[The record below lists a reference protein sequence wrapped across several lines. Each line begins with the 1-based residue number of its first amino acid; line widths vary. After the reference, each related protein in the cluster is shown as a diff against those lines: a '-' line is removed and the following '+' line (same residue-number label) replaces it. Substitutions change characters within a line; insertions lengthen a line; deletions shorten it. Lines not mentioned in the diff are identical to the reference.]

1 MKWESTRY
9 KPYTWCT
16 ILDAL
21 SAPIVD
27 HKLLADD
34 IATTLTTRATT
45 SHKPTTEC
53 DSIDNA
59 SVIVNYTIASEVS
72 RLKMNF
78 TKLSHEAK
86 GALQMV
92 PLHELEAVIRDTLE
106 DQYSVQS
113 HTYEAL
119 FQDIMN
125 HCCYLN
131 YLLLRNVVDTFLTD
145 DPLNDKFKKYST
157 EVEQFMDSTTL
168 ENLKLQVMGQIQAG
182 KRQVELKLS
191 SRWTKVTIKQ
201 FKQLLNVLFHSKHLT
216 HMTVTE
222 GCLCVTW
229 TATNTTSKIV
239 KNKAYDTEFMMAI
252 GVLHLTVG
260 DTVIYET
267 KEQDTSQTLD
277 EALVTA
283 VESGPISAV
292 ELLLAVGSNS
302 KQLLLSGDTVIS
314 RAANAKDNDGRT
326 VLYHACFWDHLDVVR
341 LLLHANADPNIA
353 SNKASTPL
361 SIASYNGYNEIVELL
376 VDAKAD
382 VDDQNNNGMTAIYAA
397 SQQGH
402 VKVVETLI
410 NANADL
416 SLSTTFGTNPL
427 MMATYNGH
435 NDIVQLLVG
444 TKVDVNARNNNGE
457 TALCIASRQ
466 GNVEVVAAL
475 INANAD
481 PSIAEYNGATPLM
494 AASYHG
500 YNNIVELLVNAKVDV
515 NAQDND
521 GLTALFVAS
530 QNGHIKVISTLLK
543 SNADPS
549 IARNDGSTSLTIASC
564 YGYCDIAQLLLD
576 ADADVN
582 AQNSKGITALYA
594 ACQGGHIKI
603 VDMLINANA
612 DPSIPTNN
620 GYTPLMAATIKRHKD
635 IVELLVST
643 NTNVNLCAKNG
654 ITALHYA
661 CATQQSN
668 IVDIFLH
675 SNANPNLVAHDGSTP
690 LMKASSVGDIDTVL
704 LLLQHN
710 ADINYSTVT
719 GETALLLATD
729 NNIFQILLDHGASIE
744 RRPQPPPP
752 VSQERWILCHRPPLP
767 TTDEPDVNKKN
778 VGSNNTP
785 FSKYTVQ

>member
-1 MKWESTRY
+1 MASQLLQEGQIQAIKRNISLGGDCKLFFKEVLVKWENTRY
-9 KPYTWCT
+9 KPYTWST

-78 TKLSHEAK
+78 AKLSHEAK

-106 DQYSVQS
+106 DQYSPQY

-125 HCCYLN
+125 HCCYMN

-168 ENLKLQVMGQIQAG
+168 ENLKHQVMGQIQAG

-239 KNKAYDTEFMMAI
+239 KNKAYNTEFMTAI

-267 KEQDTSQTLD
+267 KEQDISQTLD

-283 VESGPISAV
+283 IESDPISAV

-326 VLYHACFWDHLDVVR
+326 VLYHACFWGHLDVVR
-341 LLLHANADPNIA
+341 LLLHANVDPNIA
-353 SNKASTPL
+353 SNKAITPL
-361 SIASYNGYNEIVELL
+361 SMASYNGHNEIVELL

-382 VDDQNNNGMTAIYAA
+382 VDAQDNDGTTAIYAA

-402 VKVVETLI
+402 MKVVETLI

-416 SLSTTFGTNPL
+416 SLSTTFGITPL
-427 MMATYNGH
+427 MMAAYNGH

-444 TKVDVNARNNNGE
+444 AKVDINAQDNDGHTALFPASENGHIKVISTLLNSNADPSIATNVGTTLLMIACCNGHCDIVQLLLDTNIDVNAQNNDGI
-457 TALCIASRQ
+457 TALY
-466 GNVEVVAAL
+466 AACQRGRIKIVDIL

-481 PSIAEYNGATPLM
+481 PSIA
-494 AASYHG
+494 
-500 YNNIVELLVNAKVDV
+500 
-515 NAQDND
+515 
-521 GLTALFVAS
+521 
-530 QNGHIKVISTLLK
+530 
-543 SNADPS
+543 
-549 IARNDGSTSLTIASC
+549 
-564 YGYCDIAQLLLD
+564 
-576 ADADVN
+576 
-582 AQNSKGITALYA
+582 
-594 ACQGGHIKI
+594 
-603 VDMLINANA
+603 
-612 DPSIPTNN
+612 TNN
-620 GYTPLMAATIKRHKD
+620 GNTPLIAATKKD
-635 IVELLVST
+635 TRI
-643 NTNVNLCAKNG
+643 
-654 ITALHYA
+654 
-661 CATQQSN
+661 
-668 IVDIFLH
+668 
-675 SNANPNLVAHDGSTP
+675 
-690 LMKASSVGDIDTVL
+690 
-704 LLLQHN
+704 
-710 ADINYSTVT
+710 
-719 GETALLLATD
+719 
-729 NNIFQILLDHGASIE
+729 
-744 RRPQPPPP
+744 
-752 VSQERWILCHRPPLP
+752 
-767 TTDEPDVNKKN
+767 
-778 VGSNNTP
+778 
-785 FSKYTVQ
+785 

>member
-1 MKWESTRY
+1 MGSQLLQEGQIQAIKRNISLGGDCKLFFKEVLVKWESTRY
-9 KPYTWCT
+9 KPYTWST

-45 SHKPTTEC
+45 NHKPTTGC

-59 SVIVNYTIASEVS
+59 LVIVNYTIASEVS

-78 TKLSHEAK
+78 AKLSHEAK
-86 GALQMV
+86 EELQMV
-92 PLHELEAVIRDTLE
+92 PFHKLEAVVRDTLE
-106 DQYSVQS
+106 DQYSQQS
-113 HTYEAL
+113 HTHEAL
-119 FQDIMN
+119 FQDIIN

-131 YLLLRNVVDTFLTD
+131 YLLLRNVIDTFLTD
-145 DPLNDKFKKYST
+145 TPLNEKFKKYST
-157 EVEQFMDSTTL
+157 EVEQFIDSTTL
-168 ENLKLQVMGQIQAG
+168 ENLKQQVMGQIQAG

-201 FKQLLNVLFHSKHLT
+201 FKQLLNVLFHSKYLT

-229 TATNTTSKIV
+229 TATNTTSKII
-239 KNKAYDTEFMMAI
+239 KNKAYDTEFMTAI
-252 GVLHLTVG
+252 GVLHLTVE

-267 KEQDTSQTLD
+267 KEQDISQTLD

-361 SIASYNGYNEIVELL
+361 SIASYNGHNEIVELL
-376 VDAKAD
+376 VDAKAA
-382 VDDQNNNGMTAIYAA
+382 VDAQNNDGMTAIYAA

-435 NDIVQLLVG
+435 NDIVQLLVSA
-444 TKVDVNARNNNGE
+444 KADVNARNNNGE
-457 TALCIASRQ
+457 TALCIASQQ

-481 PSIAEYNGATPLM
+481 PSIAVYNGTTPLM

-521 GLTALFVAS
+521 GHTALFPAS
-530 QNGHIKVISTLLK
+530 QNGHIKVISTLLN
-543 SNADPS
+543 SNVDPS
-549 IARNDGSTSLTIASC
+549 IATNDGTTLLMMAC
-564 YGYCDIAQLLLD
+564 CNGHCDIVQLLLD
-576 ADADVN
+576 TNTDVN
-582 AQNSKGITALYA
+582 AQNNDGITALYT
-594 ACQGGHIKI
+594 ACQQGHIKI

-620 GYTPLMAATIKRHKD
+620 GYTPLMAATVKRHKD
-635 IVELLVST
+635 IVELLVSI
-643 NTNVNLCAKNG
+643 NVDVNVRDNNG

-661 CATQQSN
+661 CAT
-668 IVDIFLH
+668 D
-675 SNANPNLVAHDGSTP
+675 D
-690 LMKASSVGDIDTVL
+690 
-704 LLLQHN
+704 
-710 ADINYSTVT
+710 
-719 GETALLLATD
+719 
-729 NNIFQILLDHGASIE
+729 NIFHILLDHGASIDSQ
-744 RRPQPPPP
+744 QPPPP
-752 VSQERWILCHRPPLP
+752 VSQQRRIPRHRPPLP
-767 TTDEPDVNKKN
+767 TTDEPDDVTHPLLQQEDKH
-778 VGSNNTP
+778 GSNNAP
-785 FSKYTVQ
+785 FSKYTIQ

>member
-1 MKWESTRY
+1 MASQLLQEGQIQAIKRNTSLGGDCKLFFKEVLVKWESTRY
-9 KPYTWCT
+9 KPYTWST

-45 SHKPTTEC
+45 SNKPTTGC

-78 TKLSHEAK
+78 AKLSHEAK

-92 PLHELEAVIRDTLE
+92 PLHKLEAVIRDTLE
-106 DQYSVQS
+106 DQYSPQS

-125 HCCYLN
+125 HCCYMN

-168 ENLKLQVMGQIQAG
+168 ENLKQQVMGQIQAG

-201 FKQLLNVLFHSKHLT
+201 FKQLLNVLFHSKYLT

-239 KNKAYDTEFMMAI
+239 KNKAYNTEFMMAI

-283 VESGPISAV
+283 VESGRISAV

-326 VLYHACFWDHLDVVR
+326 VLYHACYWDHLDVVR

-353 SNKASTPL
+353 SNKAITPL
-361 SIASYNGYNEIVELL
+361 SIASYNGHNEIVELL

-382 VDDQNNNGMTAIYAA
+382 VDAQNNDGMTAMYAA

-416 SLSTTFGTNPL
+416 SLNTNFGINPL
-427 MMATYNGH
+427 MMAIYNGH

-444 TKVDVNARNNNGE
+444 AKVDVNAQNNNGE
-457 TALCIASRQ
+457 TALFIASWQ

-475 INANAD
+475 VNANAD
-481 PSIAEYNGATPLM
+481 PSIAEHNGNTPLM
-494 AASYHG
+494 TASYYG
-500 YNNIVELLVNAKVDV
+500 YNKIVELLVNTKVDV

-530 QNGHIKVISTLLK
+530 QKGHIKVISILLD

-549 IARNDGSTSLTIASC
+549 IATNHGYTSLMAAS
-564 YGYCDIAQLLLD
+564 YNGHYDIVQLLLD
-576 ADADVN
+576 ANADVN
-582 AQNSKGITALYA
+582 AQNNDGTTALYA
-594 ACQGGHIKI
+594 ACQQEHIKI
-603 VDMLINANA
+603 VDILF
-612 DPSIPTNN
+612 NN
-620 GYTPLMAATIKRHKD
+620 
-635 IVELLVST
+635 
-643 NTNVNLCAKNG
+643 
-654 ITALHYA
+654 
-661 CATQQSN
+661 
-668 IVDIFLH
+668 
-675 SNANPNLVAHDGSTP
+675 NANPNLVAHDGSTP
-690 LMKASSVGDIDTVL
+690 LMMASSAGDIDTVL

-729 NNIFQILLDHGASIE
+729 DNIFQILLDHGASIYSQ
-744 RRPQPPPP
+744 QPPPP
-752 VSQERWILCHRPPLP
+752 VSQQQWISHHQPPLP
-767 TTDEPDVNKKN
+767 TTDEPDDVIHPLLQQEDKH
-778 VGSNNTP
+778 GSNDTP